1 MRISS
6 ALYIAVPSNYNL
18 AGPKSTYTH
27 SQRSPGRD
35 FVRQLNH
42 SRAGGIVSTYR
53 RAQKKRCPP
62 PKARSQAQKVRAV
75 FKCWA
80 TWKKVRHFAPKNSR
94 VIVLKCSFE
103 GCKCL
108 YMCLKWEYLLGLV
121 LVEVRVLIFQFSLL
135 SMGFTILEKNYL
147 NT

>member
-42 SRAGGIVSTYR
+42 SRAGGIVFTYR
-53 RAQKKRCPP
+53 RAQKKIGAPRQ
-62 PKARSQAQKVRAV
+62 KLRSQAQKVRAV

-80 TWKKVRHFAPKNSR
+80 TWKKVRHFAGPKNSR

-108 YMCLKWEYLLGLV
+108 
-121 LVEVRVLIFQFSLL
+121 
-135 SMGFTILEKNYL
+135 
-147 NT
+147 